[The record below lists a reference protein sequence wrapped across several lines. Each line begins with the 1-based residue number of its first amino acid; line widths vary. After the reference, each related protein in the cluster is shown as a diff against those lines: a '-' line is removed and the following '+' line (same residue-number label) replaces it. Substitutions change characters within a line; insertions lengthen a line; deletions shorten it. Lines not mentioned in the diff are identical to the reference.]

1 MYCPK
6 CDMDFVDGVTLCT
19 DCGSP
24 LVDKLTWMAQQEEE
38 KAAQAEKE
46 AEEKQQLEEKAREI
60 KERIENLTEED
71 KAAIIERQETLR
83 EMMTEPSVYVN
94 KKDKYTD
101 NKSSATA
108 LLIVGVILA
117 AASVLM
123 WAGVL
128 PNLGLIMKIALSAF
142 AVICLA
148 GAVISNRKAKEFK
161 DTIAEEEND
170 EKTLIENFLKEHTKE
185 EIDDA
190 VSTDNL
196 AQEEI
201 VIEKMN
207 YIQDKL
213 MTENDIVDKAYAAMI
228 AEEIYNRLYE
238 E

>member
-6 CDMDFVDGVTLCT
+6 CDMDFVDGVKVCT

-24 LVDKLTWMAQQEEE
+24 LVDKLTWMAQKEKEE
-38 KAAQAEKE
+38 AILAEKE
-46 AEEKQQLEEKAREI
+46 AEEKEQAAEKLREI
-60 KERIENLTEED
+60 KENLENLTEED

-83 EMMTEPSVYVN
+83 EMMTEPAVYVN

-123 WAGVL
+123 WVGII
-128 PNLGLIMKIALSAF
+128 PNLGLIMKLALSAF

-161 DTIAEEEND
+161 DTIAEEEDN
-170 EKTLIENFLKEHTKE
+170 EKSLIENFLEEHTKE